1 MFLAAAVCSGFCLSS
16 LMSLYVCLYF
26 LCSLWDHMIQM
37 KMLIYFAYVHMLL
50 FGFVHKRQWYTSQEV
65 CAKPQNVSLFRM
77 CTCRS
82 PSLGACTSVPH
93 ISVTAFSQT
102 DLFLV
107 WIYPDFIP
115 PQEPYWP
122 ISSSVINLNWRH
134 HLNGRW
140 KRQTAIFFFTNARES
155 DIIRRKR
162 SLKIGGSVKTPRHRH
177 SMGVARSYWW
187 APGVLR

>member
-65 CAKPQNVSLFRM
+65 CAKPQNVSLFCM

-107 WIYPDFIP
+107 WTYHDSIP
-115 PQEPYWP
+115 PQEPHWP

-140 KRQTAIFFFTNARES
+140 KRQTAIFFFTNARSCKRKWHNSPEKKPKN
-155 DIIRRKR
+155 RRVCKNA
-162 SLKIGGSVKTPRHRH
+162 ST
-177 SMGVARSYWW
+177 
-187 APGVLR
+187 